1 MPYFLVSCL
10 SVSVNQFSCKQCMAI
25 MAVRAA
31 RAVLVVLALD
41 TGGEQEDRGPSA
53 VNGASVEDN
62 ISLGLCCV

>member
-10 SVSVNQFSCKQCMAI
+10 SVSVNQFSCKQCMA
-25 MAVRAA
+25 VRAA

-41 TGGEQEDRGPSA
+41 TGGEQKDRGPSA

>member
-25 MAVRAA
+25 MAV

>member
-1 MPYFLVSCL
+1 
-10 SVSVNQFSCKQCMAI
+10 MAI

-53 VNGASVEDN
+53 VNVASVEDN
-62 ISLGLCCV
+62 MSLGLIVFVQHVLFSSKQYFILW